1 LSQNKKQIY
10 LLGPTASGKT
20 ELAKYCMDHF
30 SLEIISVDSAQ
41 IYNYFDIGSAK
52 PDKNELH
59 CYPHRLINIINP
71 DQSYSVAK
79 FLIDCQQHIGE
90 IYQNG
95 KSPFLVGGTMMY
107 FNALSK
113 PINATPAS
121 TKESRDYFNGLLANE
136 GLPSLFERLKK
147 VDPEYAKKINQAD
160 TQRILRALEVNY
172 LSNKTL
178 SSFHTQ
184 PQKVAESDHILKL
197 ALLPTDRKLL
207 HERIEL
213 RVDQMLAQGF
223 IEEVRTILKLFKN
236 IDDSHPAMRCVGYKQ
251 IYLYLNNQI
260 SKETLREKIIF
271 ATRQLAKRQIT
282 WLRQM
287 DKLEVVDPFDEQLT
301 SKVHDKISQF
311 MDS

>member
-1 LSQNKKQIY
+1 M
-10 LLGPTASGKT
+10 GPTASGKT

-113 PINATPAS
+113 PMNATPAS
-121 TKESRDYFNGLLANE
+121 TKESRDYFNDLLANE

-197 ALLPTDRKLL
+197 ALMPTDRKLL
-207 HERIEL
+207 H
-213 RVDQMLAQGF
+213 
-223 IEEVRTILKLFKN
+223 
-236 IDDSHPAMRCVGYKQ
+236 
-251 IYLYLNNQI
+251 
-260 SKETLREKIIF
+260 
-271 ATRQLAKRQIT
+271 
-282 WLRQM
+282 
-287 DKLEVVDPFDEQLT
+287 
-301 SKVHDKISQF
+301 
-311 MDS
+311 